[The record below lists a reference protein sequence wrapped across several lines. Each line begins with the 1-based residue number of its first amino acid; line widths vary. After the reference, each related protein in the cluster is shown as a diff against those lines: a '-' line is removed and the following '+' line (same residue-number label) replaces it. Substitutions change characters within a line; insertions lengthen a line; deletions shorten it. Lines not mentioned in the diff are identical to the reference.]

1 MLCGWCCYVFHS
13 AGMEATQGDG
23 ESEVMGTVKT
33 GSFDDEYYQQ
43 KYDIFSCTFESK
55 SLKLQLK
62 VRCCCC
68 V

>member
-1 MLCGWCCYVFHS
+1 MLCGWCCCE
-13 AGMEATQGDG
+13 GEGEG

-55 SLKLQLK
+55 SLMLHVK
-62 VRCCCC
+62 VCCCRC
-68 V
+68 VCERVAN